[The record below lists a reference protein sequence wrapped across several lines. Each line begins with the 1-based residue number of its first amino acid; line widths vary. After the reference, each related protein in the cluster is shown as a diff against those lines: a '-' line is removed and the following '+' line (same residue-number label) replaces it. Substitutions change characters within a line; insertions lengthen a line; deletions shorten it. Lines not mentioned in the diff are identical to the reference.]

1 MTNIP
6 LADILPATIGVTLI
20 LAIWFFAFGAS
31 LGSFLNV
38 VAWRLPKG
46 NTVRGSSECPS
57 CKQRIRLR
65 DNIPVFSFFKL
76 KGKCRN
82 CDFQIPYRYVLT
94 EVVAGGCAT
103 LFFCLLFVFRGVN
116 IPGWSTNSRFFIDDL
131 LSNRGPVFEMIG
143 FFLQHGLLM
152 VMLLIVLLIKSQ
164 DDRLPSRLILM
175 GWLMTLILGACT
187 DTTIPV
193 GIKGEILK
201 ITQKNYQTLLISV
214 VGGIAGIALGYVSG
228 LVLSAL
234 VGKTNWIR
242 MKTELAMIC
251 SLIGLSLGWQAT
263 VIISISS
270 LMVTLLI
277 GMRAKRYTSIV
288 KIALTGT
295 IAIATMT
302 LLFICTWSVW
312 V

>member
-1 MTNIP
+1 MTSIP

-20 LAIWFFAFGAS
+20 LAVWFFAFGAS

-38 VAWRLPKG
+38 VAWRLPRG

-65 DNIPVFSFFKL
+65 DNIPVVSFFKL

-187 DTTIPV
+187 DTAIPV
-193 GIKGEILK
+193 GIKGEILN
-201 ITQKNYQTLLISV
+201 ITQKNYQTLLIPV